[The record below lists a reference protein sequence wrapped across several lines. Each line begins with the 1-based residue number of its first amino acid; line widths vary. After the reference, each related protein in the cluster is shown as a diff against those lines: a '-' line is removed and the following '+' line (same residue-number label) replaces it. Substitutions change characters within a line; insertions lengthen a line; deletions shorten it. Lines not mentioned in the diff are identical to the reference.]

1 MLFFRVSPRSTHTQN
16 SLSLS
21 LSLSLS
27 RFTVHPNPSLYSSA
41 STPPCASLSTSIA
54 SITRRRYRSSR
65 RRGVVLVALLL
76 VVVVPSSPKAGEAPK
91 EPKIKVEVQLCA
103 FLCLRRRRSDI
114 IIIIIINRHRHNR
127 KNNTPLW
134 QSPLSSLLG

>member
-1 MLFFRVSPRSTHTQN
+1 MIFFRVSRCGDHTKN

-21 LSLSLS
+21 LSLSLALPCIQI
-27 RFTVHPNPSLYSSA
+27 HHLYSSA

-65 RRGVVLVALLL
+65 RRGVVLVALL
-76 VVVVPSSPKAGEAPK
+76 VVVPSPAGEAPK

-103 FLCLRRRRSDI
+103 FPTCLRRRRSDI

-127 KNNTPLW
+127 KNNTPMLW
-134 QSPLSSLLG
+134 QSPLSSSLLG